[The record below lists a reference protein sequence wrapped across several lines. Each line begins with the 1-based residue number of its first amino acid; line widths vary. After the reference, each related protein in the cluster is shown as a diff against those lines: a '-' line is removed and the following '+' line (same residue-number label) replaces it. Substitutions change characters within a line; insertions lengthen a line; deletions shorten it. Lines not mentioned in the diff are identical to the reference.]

1 MGRLLS
7 ALSPVKCPTR
17 VRAAHEGGP
26 PAPGPLLKD
35 RCSGTRRARPARTN
49 HAPAWRRCSQS
60 SGRTRRR
67 ADPCADAARIA
78 LRPHAHPHA
87 EPADAANAAAV
98 LAVWWNEQALHDA
111 ASECGMLNHEPAGG
125 GPRHPRRRGLFRCS
139 RGATCHPKGTLA
151 FAPHGT
157 GRRIRSRG
165 QMWPA
170 AGAAT
175 EQDAPTWQACA
186 RATSRSGPSWPVAHR
201 RARGPSGAGKPST
214 ATATWSAG
222 WVRLRL
228 ESDEPTQRGHEL
240 FNGWSLTIIER
251 MI

>member
-1 MGRLLS
+1 MRAQGG
-7 ALSPVKCPTR
+7 PVGAAAVGLVAGHVPTR

-151 FAPHGT
+151 LAPHAPDAGPGRVARCGQRQERRPSRT
-157 GRRIRSRG
+157 RRPGRHVRGLRAGAGRAGPWRTGAHADHPAPASHRPRPLHGRRGESASG
-165 QMWPA
+165 WSP
-170 AGAAT
+170 
-175 EQDAPTWQACA
+175 
-186 RATSRSGPSWPVAHR
+186 TSRLSGVMNC
-201 RARGPSGAGKPST
+201 ST
-214 ATATWSAG
+214 
-222 WVRLRL
+222 V
-228 ESDEPTQRGHEL
+228 GH
-240 FNGWSLTIIER
+240 
-251 MI
+251 